1 MESKVFQQ
9 LNIFVD
15 TACTHWMESQTKS
28 TSFVSL
34 SSKRHHGSQSH
45 WASISDVCVS
55 PFISCYLKMGFFCFF
70 VFNFIKQNDTK
81 FSVHCTVHSSFGR
94 RIVRQP
100 LQPCRSWAF
109 SKYESFTLQS
119 MLLSGPGLKTPEFP
133 FNKVGTKT
141 LSLYLSIINSK
152 NFLLHFL
159 HFNTN
164 KPVLKM

>member
-1 MESKVFQQ
+1 M
-9 LNIFVD
+9 I
-15 TACTHWMESQTKS
+15 
-28 TSFVSL
+28 L
-34 SSKRHHGSQSH
+34 SSLYTVLFTVVLVEGLYGSHCSH
-45 WASISDVCVS
+45 VAVELD
-55 PFISCYLKMGFFCFF
+55 PE
-70 VFNFIKQNDTK
+70 T
-81 FSVHCTVHSSFGR
+81 
-94 RIVRQP
+94 
-100 LQPCRSWAF
+100 F

-141 LSLYLSIINSK
+141 FSLYLSINNSK

>member
-1 MESKVFQQ
+1 M
-9 LNIFVD
+9 I
-15 TACTHWMESQTKS
+15 
-28 TSFVSL
+28 L
-34 SSKRHHGSQSH
+34 SSLYTVLFTVVLVEGLYGSHCSH
-45 WASISDVCVS
+45 VAVELD
-55 PFISCYLKMGFFCFF
+55 PE
-70 VFNFIKQNDTK
+70 T
-81 FSVHCTVHSSFGR
+81 
-94 RIVRQP
+94 
-100 LQPCRSWAF
+100 F

-141 LSLYLSIINSK
+141 LSLYLSINNSK